1 MSWRRTTGDNYENR
15 ALEQLQQAGLTLLE
29 RNFNTRYGEIDL
41 VMRDGETVV
50 FVEVRF
56 RRGEGFGGAVLSVT
70 RSKRQRLIR
79 AASIYLQSHPALAQ
93 QPCRF
98 DVLAFGAESSPQSS
112 QWIRHAFDAF

>member
-1 MSWRRTTGDNYENR
+1 MSWRRATGDTYEAR

-41 VMRDGETVV
+41 IMRDGDSVV
-50 FVEVRF
+50 FVEVRY
-56 RRGEGFGGAVLSVT
+56 RPDEDFGGAVLSVT
-70 RSKRQRLIR
+70 AGKRQRLIR
-79 AASIYLQSHPALAQ
+79 AAKLYLQAHPELAQ

-98 DVLAFGAESSPQSS
+98 DVLAFGAESPSQSS